1 MKWNFEGK
9 VAFVSGGA
17 SGIGRQIAL
26 DLATNGA
33 SVAILDLN
41 AELGAKTCE
50 ELKKVGNGKAIF
62 CVGSVSSV
70 EAVNKSVNE
79 TYSQLG
85 EIDFVINCA
94 GILKDFLIGRF
105 NEKFWDMTIDVNMK
119 GVAVCTQAVVA
130 KWAADSKKA
139 AEVKGLKRL
148 PVLEHKPRVI
158 VNIASMAADGNMG
171 QMAYSASKAG
181 VVGMT
186 LTMAKELVQYN
197 VRAHAVKPTLI
208 DTPIIG
214 DLLDKEE
221 GKFKKMYEDKI
232 PFGIGKTSY
241 VSDVVCFLCS
251 EGGYFMNGAII
262 PINGGKLDGL

>member
-26 DLATNGA
+26 DLAINGA
-33 SVAILDLN
+33 SVAIFDLN
-41 AELGAKTCE
+41 AELGQKTCE
-50 ELKKVGNGKAIF
+50 EIKQVGNGKVIF
-62 CVGSVSSV
+62 CSGSVSSV
-70 EAVNKSVNE
+70 ENVNQAV
-79 TYSQLG
+79 TTTCTQLG
-85 EIDFVINCA
+85 EIDFLINCA
-94 GILKDFLIGRF
+94 GILRDFLISRF
-105 NEKFWDMTIDVNMK
+105 NEKFWDMTIDVNLK

-130 KWAADSKKA
+130 RWAADSKKA

-148 PVLEHKPRVI
+148 PILDHKPRVI

-171 QMAYSASKAG
+171 QIAYSASKAG
-181 VVGMT
+181 VIGMT

-197 VRAHAVKPTLI
+197 VRSHAVKPTLI

-214 DLLDKEE
+214 DLLQKDGE
-221 GKFKKMYEDKI
+221 KFKKMYEEKI
-232 PFGIGKTSY
+232 PFGIGKPSY